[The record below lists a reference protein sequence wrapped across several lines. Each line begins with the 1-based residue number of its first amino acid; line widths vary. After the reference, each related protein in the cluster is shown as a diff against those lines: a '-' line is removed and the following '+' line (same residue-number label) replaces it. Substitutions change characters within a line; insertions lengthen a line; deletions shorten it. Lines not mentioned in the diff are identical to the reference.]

1 MYRESL
7 SHLQRV
13 SSMNV
18 SLVCKLSI
26 VLALANRVLSL
37 SPLVFRLLYTH
48 THIYRRGVWYILLI
62 AWCVHHF
69 FIWSGSVLSALYTA
83 SSTLS
88 LCVCVYARREPQY
101 SLRRKSLSPLLYTL
115 DSTLTVVRRFPT
127 SIKTTKLN
135 NFLPFVL
142 MMYTSEQTPPLHPPA
157 RCSSLKTLN
166 LLLSEKKN
174 KKTKN
179 KIEKLMRS
187 ASSAAV
193 ALLRS
198 TRPQSHPRA
207 WH

>member
-1 MYRESL
+1 MVSAYVYRESP

-37 SPLVFRLLYTH
+37 SPHSSLDSYTH
-48 THIYRRGVWYILLI
+48 THTYIGGVVYILLI

-88 LCVCVYARREPQY
+88 VCVCVYARREPPILFAQE
-101 SLRRKSLSPLLYTL
+101 KSLSLLYTL

-142 MMYTSEQTPPLHPPA
+142 MMYTSEQTPPPILQRDA
-157 RCSSLKTLN
+157 
-166 LLLSEKKN
+166 LLSKLSTYCCRKN
-174 KKTKN
+174 QKQN
-179 KIEKLMRS
+179 
-187 ASSAAV
+187 
-193 ALLRS
+193 
-198 TRPQSHPRA
+198 
-207 WH
+207 